1 MYGRKS
7 KPLCHNMSHRYT
19 TEYTAV
25 WWKHGCFFFINLS
38 VGGWYLC
45 VKRWRF
51 IVFMFFWPFN
61 FVKAHFHPQFF
72 LFLWRSNTSIPHY
85 NHSIGSSREM
95 DNSSTSGIESLVEDW
110 EFESPLGRW
119 SFARNVIYLRS
130 CPAYWGEHTR
140 SKQIQRNGDFI
151 VDVSDLGNCVLV
163 SVAVSLLSAE
173 ICRL

>member
-119 SFARNVIYLRS
+119 SFARNVIYQQQRS
-130 CPAYWGEHTR
+130 YLAYWGTH
-140 SKQIQRNGDFI
+140 QIQTDSKKWWFYCWRFRSGE
-151 VDVSDLGNCVLV
+151 LCVGFGRSFFV
-163 SVAVSLLSAE
+163 
-173 ICRL
+173 ICRDL